1 MNPFEMVIGIILIIT
16 IGSVIKARYQAK
28 HGILEDEDMMGNNK
42 KQRLAHDGEK
52 AQMASEI
59 TELKER
65 IHVLERIATDNHG
78 ADDLERQIEQLRDK

>member
-16 IGSVIKARYQAK
+16 IGSVIKARYQAR
-28 HGILEDEDMMGNNK
+28 HGILEDEDMMGNK

-78 ADDLERQIEQLRDK
+78 ADDLERQIEEVRDK